1 MLDHPDRV
9 WPLEGAS
16 NFRDLGGYPGR
27 DGRPLRWRTLFR
39 SDHLGALTDADRA
52 RLASLGLTR
61 SFDLRGVQE
70 RAATPYTLDGLTQV
84 PLSIE
89 PTVVQR
95 MQEMAEAGH
104 TLTGDIAI
112 ELMTE
117 LYRSLVGDRAYRF
130 AELFEHLL
138 QDASPALIHCTAGK
152 DRTGIAV
159 ALVLLA
165 LGVSRGLV
173 EQDFMLTNT
182 VRRPP
187 AIPRSDTPLDAL
199 QVLWRVRESYLH
211 TALQVIDSDHGGI
224 DAYLR
229 ERLRL
234 SPAAIAKLQKL
245 YLQQPA

>member
-16 NFRDLGGYPGR
+16 NFRDLGGYPGSG
-27 DGRPLRWRTLFR
+27 GRPLRWRTLFR

-70 RAATPYTLDGLTQV
+70 RAATPYTLAGLTQV

-95 MQEMAEAGH
+95 MQEMAEAGQA
-104 TLTGDIAI
+104 LTGEIAI
-112 ELMTE
+112 ELMTD
-117 LYRSLVGDRAYRF
+117 LYRSLIGDRAFRF

-165 LGVSRGLV
+165 LGVPRDQV

-182 VRRPP
+182 VRRAPV
-187 AIPRSDTPLDAL
+187 IPRSDTPSEAL
-199 QVLWRVRESYLH
+199 QVLWRVRESYLR
-211 TALQVIDSDHGGI
+211 TALDIIDTDHGGV

-234 SPAAIAKLQKL
+234 SPAAIAQLQRS
-245 YLQQPA
+245 YLQPG